1 MKTLATVLGQIS
13 LPGLDQGSPNDLQRL
28 LTLFYLLL
36 GVGFFL
42 GVIGH
47 IVQSRTLVM
56 VGIGLIFLGTGVFM
70 VAIGAYG

>member
-1 MKTLATVLGQIS
+1 MTTLATVLGQVK
-13 LPGLDQGSPNDLQRL
+13 LPGSGPDELQRL

-56 VGIGLIFLGTGVFM
+56 VGIGMVFIGTGLFM